1 MGMGGDGGGG
11 VHLRLDH
18 ARGGMG
24 RGGEL
29 AREGATRTG
38 GVVEGRMAGAG
49 GDEEVVGSWDGGRLA
64 AGLG

>member
-29 AREGATRTG
+29 AREICSRG
-38 GVVEGRMAGAG
+38 GNSDRRG
-49 GDEEVVGSWDGGRLA
+49 GGRKD
-64 AGLG
+64 GRCWG